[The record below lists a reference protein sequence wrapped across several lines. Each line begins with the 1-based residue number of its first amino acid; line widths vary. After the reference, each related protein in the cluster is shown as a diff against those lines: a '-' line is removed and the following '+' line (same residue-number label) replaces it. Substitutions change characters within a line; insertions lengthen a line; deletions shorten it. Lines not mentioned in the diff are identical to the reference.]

1 MTMGRNG
8 IFGRWGDHLGRA
20 LERSSF
26 RRRLH
31 EFDEGAWYRIDDL
44 SIFWADMG
52 ERQEFVTV
60 ETLHRE
66 AVEYL
71 VQRELREIVA
81 MGDPPLRVIS
91 KVRSN
96 RAVQLPMVRESANRI
111 VTQFRDHFEAVNG
124 MTF

>member
-26 RRRLH
+26 RRRLY
-31 EFDEGAWYRIDDL
+31 EFDEDAWDRMDDL
-44 SIFWADMG
+44 AIFWAEMG
-52 ERQEFVTV
+52 EQQEFVTV

-81 MGDPPLRVIS
+81 LGDPPLRVIS

-96 RAVQLPMVRESANRI
+96 RAVQLPMVRQGAGRI
-111 VTQFRDHFEAVNG
+111 VAQFRDHFEAANG
-124 MTF
+124 MAF